1 MNTHVENLLKY
12 IRNLRDLIMLDG
24 ECGYQHI
31 GAAITDAVLQAGVN

>member
-31 GAAITDAVLQAGVN
+31 SAAITDAFLQAGVN